1 MPRPRKSQISLVDT
15 LYYHCISRCVRRAF
29 LCGED
34 KQTHQSYE
42 HRRQWVEDKLLFLPQ
57 VFAIEVCA
65 YAVMS
70 NHTHLVLHVNEQKA
84 LNWNTTEVLIRWH
97 KVFKGTLL
105 TQKYL
110 SKINN
115 TQDSTNDPLTESEQ
129 LTIEQTAQVYKQR
142 LMDISW
148 FMRVLK
154 EGIAREANKED
165 NCTGRFWEGRFK
177 CQALLDEAAL
187 ISCMTYVDL
196 NPVRAKMATT
206 PETSDFTSIKH
217 RIHHA
222 IGQTKSTQHNIQNKH
237 PRTLMLFVGNPRKDM
252 PNGIPFELK
261 EYIELV
267 DITGKCIRE
276 DKAGHISQ
284 HLPNILTR
292 LNISEDNWLTIT
304 KQFTKIFHGAVGH
317 EHVLQSFSENQQL
330 KRRPNLSSCKRLLG

>member
-1 MPRPRKSQISLVDT
+1 MPRPRNSQISLVDT
-15 LYYHCISRCVRRAF
+15 PYYHCISRCVRRAF

-70 NHTHLVLHVNEQKA
+70 NHTHLVLHVNEQQA
-84 LNWNTTEVLIRWH
+84 LSLNTTQVLTRWH
-97 KVFKGTLL
+97 RVFKGTLL

-110 SKINN
+110 S
-115 TQDSTNDPLTESEQ
+115 LSENELDTLSQ
-129 LTIEQTAQVYKQR
+129 SELLTIEQTAQVYKQR

-148 FMRVLK
+148 FMRVLN
-154 EGIAREANKED
+154 ESIARDANKED

-187 ISCMTYVDL
+187 ISCMAYVDL
-196 NPVRAKMATT
+196 NPVRAKMADT
-206 PETSDFTSIKH
+206 PESSDFTSIKQ
-217 RIHHA
+217 RIHQVLTFKQQ
-222 IGQTKSTQHNIQNKH
+222 GQYQPN
-237 PRTLMLFVGNPRKDM
+237 TLSPFVGSPRKDM
-252 PNGIPFELK
+252 PNGIPFDLK

-267 DITGKCIRE
+267 DITGKCLRE
-276 DKAGHISQ
+276 DKASYISQ
-284 HLPNILTR
+284 NLPNILTR

-304 KQFTKIFHGAVGH
+304 QQFTKVFRGAVGH
-317 EHVLQSFSENQQL
+317 EHVLQNFSENQQF
-330 KRRPNLSSCKRLLG
+330 KRRPNLSSCKRLLA

>member
-15 LYYHCISRCVRRAF
+15 PYYHCISRCVRRAF

-57 VFAIEVCA
+57 VFAIEICA
-65 YAVMS
+65 FAVMS
-70 NHTHLVLHVNEQKA
+70 NHTHLVLHVNEQQA
-84 LNWNTTEVLIRWH
+84 LSWNTTQVLTRWH

-110 SKINN
+110 SLPENEFD
-115 TQDSTNDPLTESEQ
+115 TLSQSEL

-148 FMRVLK
+148 FMRVLN
-154 EGIAREANKED
+154 ESIAREANKED

-187 ISCMTYVDL
+187 LSCMAYVDL
-196 NPVRAKMATT
+196 NPVRAKVAKT
-206 PETSDFTSIKH
+206 PETSDFTSIKQ
-217 RIHHA
+217 RIHQ
-222 IGQTKSTQHNIQNKH
+222 ILNQTQTENKINTQPSTLK
-237 PRTLMLFVGNPRKDM
+237 PFVGNPRKDM
-252 PNGIPFELK
+252 PNGIPFDLK

-276 DKAGHISQ
+276 DKAGHINQ
-284 HLPNILTR
+284 NLPNILTR
-292 LNISEDNWLTIT
+292 LNLSEDNWLTIT
-304 KQFTKIFHGAVGH
+304 TEFTKVFHGAVGH
-317 EHVLQSFSENQQL
+317 EHVLQNFSENQQL
-330 KRRPNLSSCKRLLG
+330 KRRPNLSICKRLLA